1 LQRLLTHSYSGKVLA
16 VRRVTENTGK
26 RTSGVDGEIWN
37 TPEKKSKRGLRG
49 VLINAADYAAGR
61 DFCPASSAARFHGSS
76 SSMRLTGWSAIRE
89 STSRR

>member
-1 LQRLLTHSYSGKVLA
+1 MSSVPLAPRNSFAYVATIAEAVADGKKV
-16 VRRVTENTGK
+16 G
-26 RTSGVDGEIWN
+26 
-37 TPEKKSKRGLRG
+37 KRGLQG